1 MKLVVTLE
9 IGSTITKAN
18 AFELAD
24 GLLHHVGQG
33 FAPTS
38 VAAGDVGIGVDAAL
52 AAIRAAKLH
61 SAEQR
66 LKHGAAKNCAAE
78 AAVIDICDFLFR
90 AALLA
95 YCDIVAISIF
105 NFAGVMVQ

>member
-52 AAIRAAKLH
+52 AAMRVHNEEWYYFLENLPSFIRGPGARERVL
-61 SAEQR
+61 QR
-66 LKHGAAKNCAAE
+66 GSVAFQ
-78 AAVIDICDFLFR
+78 AVEIGR
-90 AALLA
+90 AH
-95 YCDIVAISIF
+95 V
-105 NFAGVMVQ
+105 